1 MALEVEIL
9 NVEDTG
15 NTLDIAVSVTT
26 DTVETIEYAL
36 NINETGTGGTVTRF
50 GTLAGGA
57 GSFPGDSEIRD
68 VSFGVGDVTGGTVTA
83 QITEPEEYVGVQ
95 DQVEWGEQTGSI
107 NLTDCDVAQSGGDL
121 TVSYTLAP
129 SGGASGDTRVNIDV
143 DGLSVASEVQFVPP
157 RGGSFSQTIP
167 ADDLPTGSD
176 MPVEIEVGG
185 NFSECGTVSVEED
198 DPAPQPPD
206 DPAPQPPDDPEPSNP
221 QITDCAVVNDTP
233 LRVRVTVDGDGSTG
247 STQAIVRVDGQQVA
261 VEPVNYTLNP
271 IDTVIEVPRSD
282 LPVGSD
288 MPVEV
293 ELL

>member
-107 NLTDCDVAQSGGDL
+107 NLTNCDVSQSGGDL

-143 DGLSVASEVQFVPP
+143 DGVSVASEVQFVPP
-157 RGGSFSQTIP
+157 RGGSFSQTIS

-185 NFSECGTVSVEED
+185 NFSECGTVTVE
-198 DPAPQPPD
+198 D
-206 DPAPQPPDDPEPSNP
+206 DPAPQPPDDPEPDPPTNLSIQGCSIESENP
-221 QITDCAVVNDTP
+221 LTVSFDVFNSGTGSGTTP
-233 LRVRVTVDGDGSTG
+233 VTVY
-247 STQAIVRVDGQQVA
+247 VDGR
-261 VEPVNYTLNP
+261 PVHTETADYNP
-271 IDTVIEVPRSD
+271 NGGGNEITVPEGS
-282 LPVGSD
+282 LPVGEN
-288 MPVEV
+288 MPVSI
-293 ELL
+293 EL